1 MADSSKWPTFSVRV
15 PDRSRRLARMRANQ
29 LGLGVGEYIDRLI
42 TADTAELAHLVNS
55 VASGET
61 DSDANSDANTK
72 ED

>member
-1 MADSSKWPTFSVRV
+1 
-15 PDRSRRLARMRANQ
+15 MRANQ